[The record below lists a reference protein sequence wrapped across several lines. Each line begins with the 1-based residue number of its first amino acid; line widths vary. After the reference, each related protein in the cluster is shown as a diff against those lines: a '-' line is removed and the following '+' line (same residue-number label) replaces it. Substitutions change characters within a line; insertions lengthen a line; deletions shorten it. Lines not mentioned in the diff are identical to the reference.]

1 MSAAGIPAR
10 RRGREALAPEKLS
23 ASSLRRFSAKTHQSA
38 GETSRGSGA
47 TAIVLPAYHPAVRG
61 GRTLFPSRVYAP
73 EEAAR
78 LLKSGHHSRK
88 IGKLVTKG
96 KHRGWP
102 IYTLTLEERAS
113 CPSTC
118 REWASCFG
126 NHMHA
131 AERIEHGPA
140 LLESLGE
147 ELCALARLHPR
158 GFMVRLHVLGD
169 FWSTEYV
176 AFWDAML
183 RALPMLAVFG
193 FTAHEP
199 RSPIG
204 RAVALM
210 AANHGW
216 QRAAI
221 RFSGAP
227 HANRASRVI
236 GPGETD
242 TEAVICPAQT
252 GGTDCCGTCALCWHS
267 ERSIAFKRH

>member
-1 MSAAGIPAR
+1 MSGVQTR
-10 RRGREALAPEKLS
+10 RRGRAAVAPDKLAP
-23 ASSLRRFSAKTHQSA
+23 SSLRRFSTKKHQSA

-61 GRTLFPSRVYAP
+61 GRTLFPSRVFAP
-73 EEAAR
+73 DESAR

-88 IGKLVTKG
+88 IGKTVTKG

-113 CPSTC
+113 CPRTC

-131 AERIEHGPA
+131 AERVEHGSA
-140 LLESLGE
+140 LLEPLGN
-147 ELCALARLHPR
+147 ELCELARMHPG
-158 GFMVRLHVLGD
+158 GFTVRLHVLGD

-193 FTAHEP
+193 FTAHP
-199 RSPIG
+199 RASAIG
-204 RAVALM
+204 TALANM
-210 AANHGW
+210 AETHGW
-216 QRAAI
+216 LRAAI
-221 RFSGAP
+221 RFSGDP
-227 HANRASRVI
+227 ETHRAARVL

-242 TEAVICPAQT
+242 RGAVTCPAQT
-252 GGTDCCGTCALCWHS
+252 GGTDCCATCALCWHS
-267 ERSIAFKRH
+267 DRSIAFRRH